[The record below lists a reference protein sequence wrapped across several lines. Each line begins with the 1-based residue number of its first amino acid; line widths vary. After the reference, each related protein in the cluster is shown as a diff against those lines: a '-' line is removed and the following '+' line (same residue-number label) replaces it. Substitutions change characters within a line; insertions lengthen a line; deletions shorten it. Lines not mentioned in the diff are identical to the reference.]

1 MDAIEAPWN
10 AFIDRAEQ
18 ISDEDVEIGMQTD
31 QEYIRFIA
39 ENTFVDGK
47 SLSEVYPQIEDFL
60 TYYRD
65 SE

>member
-39 ENTFVDGK
+39 ENTFVDGQ
-47 SLSEVYPQIEDFL
+47 SI
-60 TYYRD
+60 
-65 SE
+65 